1 MLSFKICDIKNNIPT
16 VDEAK
21 IMKNIGLAIF
31 VILLIVG
38 CENNKSS
45 KSSLNDAQISQND
58 IEYFQKLVGD
68 TVLFT
73 VDQSGLR
80 PDAIS
85 ILNAQVEWL
94 KEKKFLPITIEGH
107 ADEQGTREYN
117 LALGARRAT
126 AVREFFLAKGIEQ
139 DRISIVT
146 YGKERP
152 LRVCSNEECWSK
164 NRRAVTVVG
173 KKIAD

>member
-1 MLSFKICDIKNNIPT
+1 MLSFKICDIQINKIRT

-31 VILLIVG
+31 VILLLVG
-38 CENNKSS
+38 CENNKNFN
-45 KSSLNDAQISQND
+45 SSLDKAQISESD
-58 IEYFQKLVGD
+58 IEYFQNLVGD

-85 ILNAQVEWL
+85 ILNAQVNWL

-117 LALGARRAT
+117 LALGERRAD
-126 AVREFFLAKGIEQ
+126 AVRAYLVARGASNSQIEV
-139 DRISIVT
+139 IS
-146 YGKERP
+146 YGEEKPIASGKNER
-152 LRVCSNEECWSK
+152 SWAA
-164 NRRAVTVVG
+164 NRRVELVYR
-173 KKIAD
+173 

>member
-1 MLSFKICDIKNNIPT
+1 
-16 VDEAK
+16 
-21 IMKNIGLAIF
+21 MKNIGLVIL
-31 VILLIVG
+31 VILLLAS
-38 CENNKSS
+38 CENNDKF
-45 KSSLNDAQISQND
+45 KDSLNTSQISESD

-80 PDAIS
+80 PDAIN
-85 ILNAQVEWL
+85 ILKAQVDWL

-126 AVREFFLAKGIEQ
+126 AVREFLIAKGIEQ

-152 LRVCSNEECWSK
+152 LRVCSNEDCWSK
-164 NRRAVTVVG
+164 NRRAITVVG
-173 KKIAD
+173 KKIVE

>member
-1 MLSFKICDIKNNIPT
+1 
-16 VDEAK
+16 
-21 IMKNIGLAIF
+21 MKNIGLVIL
-31 VILLIVG
+31 VILLLAS
-38 CENNKSS
+38 CENNEEFKN
-45 KSSLNDAQISQND
+45 SLDTPQISESD
-58 IEYFQKLVGD
+58 IEYFQNLVGD

-85 ILNAQVEWL
+85 ILKAQAEWL
-94 KEKKFLPITIEGH
+94 KEKKFLPITVEGH

-126 AVREFFLAKGIEQ
+126 AVREFLIAKGIEQ

-152 LRVCSNEECWSK
+152 LRVCSKEDCWSK
-164 NRRAVTVVG
+164 NRRAITVVG
-173 KKIAD
+173 KKL

>member
-1 MLSFKICDIKNNIPT
+1 
-16 VDEAK
+16 
-21 IMKNIGLAIF
+21 MKNIGLAIF
-31 VILLIVG
+31 VILLLVG
-38 CENNKSS
+38 CESNERFKN
-45 KSSLNDAQISQND
+45 SLDKPQISQSD

-80 PDAIS
+80 PEAIS
-85 ILNAQVEWL
+85 ILKAQVDWL

-126 AVREFFLAKGIEQ
+126 AVREFLIAKGIEQ

-152 LRVCSNEECWSK
+152 IRVCSKEDCWSK
-164 NRRAVTVVG
+164 NRRAITVVG
-173 KKIAD
+173 KKL

>member
-1 MLSFKICDIKNNIPT
+1 
-16 VDEAK
+16 
-21 IMKNIGLAIF
+21 MKNIGNVILAI
-31 VILLIVG
+31 LLLVG
-38 CENNKSS
+38 CENSGKS
-45 KSSLNDAQISQND
+45 KNTLDTPQISESD
-58 IEYFQKLVGD
+58 IEYFQNLVGD

-85 ILNAQVEWL
+85 ILKAQADWL
-94 KEKKFLPITIEGH
+94 KEKRFLPITVEGH

-126 AVREFFLAKGIEQ
+126 AVREFLIAKGIEQ

-152 LRVCSNEECWSK
+152 LSVCSNEDCWSK
-164 NRRAVTVVG
+164 NRRATTVVG
-173 KKIAD
+173 KKIVE

>member
-1 MLSFKICDIKNNIPT
+1 
-16 VDEAK
+16 
-21 IMKNIGLAIF
+21 MKNIGLAIF
-31 VILLIVG
+31 VILLLVG
-38 CENNKSS
+38 CESNERFKN
-45 KSSLNDAQISQND
+45 SLDKPQISQSD
-58 IEYFQKLVGD
+58 IEYFQNLVGD

-80 PDAIS
+80 PEAIS
-85 ILNAQVEWL
+85 ILKAQADWL

-126 AVREFFLAKGIEQ
+126 AVREFLIASGIEQ

-152 LRVCSNEECWSK
+152 LRVCSKEDCWSK
-164 NRRAVTVVG
+164 NRRAITVVG
-173 KKIAD
+173 KKL

>member
-1 MLSFKICDIKNNIPT
+1 
-16 VDEAK
+16 
-21 IMKNIGLAIF
+21 MKNIGLAIF
-31 VILLIVG
+31 VILLLVG
-38 CENNKSS
+38 CESNDRFKNSLDKS
-45 KSSLNDAQISQND
+45 QISQGD
-58 IEYFQKLVGD
+58 IEYFQNLVGD

-85 ILNAQVEWL
+85 ILKAQADWL

-126 AVREFFLAKGIEQ
+126 AVREFLITKGIEQ

-152 LRVCSNEECWSK
+152 LRVCSKEDCWSK
-164 NRRAVTVVG
+164 NRRAITIVG
-173 KKIAD
+173 KKL

>member
-1 MLSFKICDIKNNIPT
+1 
-16 VDEAK
+16 
-21 IMKNIGLAIF
+21 MKNIGLAIF
-31 VILLIVG
+31 VMLLLAG
-38 CENNKSS
+38 CENDKNLKNSIS
-45 KSSLNDAQISQND
+45 DSQISQSD
-58 IEYFQKLVGD
+58 IENFQNLVGD

-85 ILNAQVEWL
+85 ILNAQVNWL

-126 AVREFFLAKGIEQ
+126 AVREFLLTRGIEK

-173 KKIAD
+173 QKIVE

>member
-1 MLSFKICDIKNNIPT
+1 MKKIIFGVLVSML
-16 VDEAK
+16 
-21 IMKNIGLAIF
+21 
-31 VILLIVG
+31 LLS
-38 CENNKSS
+38 CENNGFKDNQQIGSE
-45 KSSLNDAQISQND
+45 QISQTD
-58 IEYFQKLVGD
+58 LDYFKNLVGD

-73 VDQSGLR
+73 VDKSDLR
-80 PDAIS
+80 PDALEV
-85 ILNAQVEWL
+85 LNSQLKWL
-94 KEKKFLPITIEGH
+94 EDKKFLPITIQGH

-126 AVREFFLAKGIEQ
+126 AVKNYFLAKGIEPG
-139 DRISIVT
+139 RINIVT

-173 KKIAD
+173 KQLSE

>member
-1 MLSFKICDIKNNIPT
+1 
-16 VDEAK
+16 
-21 IMKNIGLAIF
+21 MKNIGLAIF
-31 VILLIVG
+31 VILLLVG
-38 CENNKSS
+38 CESNDRFKN
-45 KSSLNDAQISQND
+45 SLDKPQISQSD

-80 PDAIS
+80 PEAIS
-85 ILNAQVEWL
+85 ILKAQVDWL

-126 AVREFFLAKGIEQ
+126 AVREFLIAKGIEQ

-152 LRVCSNEECWSK
+152 IRVCSKEDCWSK
-164 NRRAVTVVG
+164 NRRAITVVG
-173 KKIAD
+173 KKL

>member
-1 MLSFKICDIKNNIPT
+1 
-16 VDEAK
+16 
-21 IMKNIGLAIF
+21 MKNIGLVIL
-31 VILLIVG
+31 VILLLAS
-38 CENNKSS
+38 CENNEKF
-45 KSSLNDAQISQND
+45 KNSLDAPQISESD
-58 IEYFQKLVGD
+58 IEYFQNLVGD

-80 PDAIS
+80 PDAIN
-85 ILNAQVEWL
+85 ILKAQADWL
-94 KEKKFLPITIEGH
+94 KEKKFLPITVEGH

-126 AVREFFLAKGIEQ
+126 AVKEFLLAKGIEQ

-173 KKIAD
+173 QKIVE

>member
-1 MLSFKICDIKNNIPT
+1 
-16 VDEAK
+16 
-21 IMKNIGLAIF
+21 MKNIGIVILAI
-31 VILLIVG
+31 LLLAS
-38 CENNKSS
+38 CENSGKS
-45 KSSLNDAQISQND
+45 KNTLDTQQISESD
-58 IEYFQKLVGD
+58 IEYFQNLVGD

-85 ILNAQVEWL
+85 ILKAQADWL

-126 AVREFFLAKGIEQ
+126 AVREFLIAKGIEQ

-152 LRVCSNEECWSK
+152 LRVCSNEDCWSK
-164 NRRAVTVVG
+164 NRRATTVVG
-173 KKIAD
+173 KKIVE

>member
-1 MLSFKICDIKNNIPT
+1 
-16 VDEAK
+16 
-21 IMKNIGLAIF
+21 MKNIGLVIL
-31 VILLIVG
+31 VILLLAS
-38 CENNKSS
+38 CENNENFKN
-45 KSSLNDAQISQND
+45 SLDTPQISESD
-58 IEYFQKLVGD
+58 IEYFQNLVGD

-85 ILNAQVEWL
+85 ILKAQAEWL
-94 KEKKFLPITIEGH
+94 KEKKFLPITVEGH

-126 AVREFFLAKGIEQ
+126 AVREYLIAKGIDQ

-164 NRRAVTVVG
+164 NRRATTVVG
-173 KKIAD
+173 KKIVE

>member
-1 MLSFKICDIKNNIPT
+1 MNKIRLS
-16 VDEAK
+16 
-21 IMKNIGLAIF
+21 
-31 VILLIVG
+31 ILVVLLLVG
-38 CENNKSS
+38 CENSNKV
-45 KSSLNDAQISQND
+45 KGSLGESQITQSD
-58 IEYFQKLVGD
+58 IEYFQSLVGD
-68 TVLFT
+68 TILFT

-80 PDAIS
+80 PDAIN

-94 KEKKFLPITIEGH
+94 KEKRFLPITIEGH

-126 AVREFFLAKGIEQ
+126 AVREFLLAKGIEQ

-173 KKIAD
+173 KKIVE

>member
-1 MLSFKICDIKNNIPT
+1 
-16 VDEAK
+16 
-21 IMKNIGLAIF
+21 MKNIGIVILAI
-31 VILLIVG
+31 LLLVS
-38 CENNKSS
+38 CENSGKS
-45 KSSLNDAQISQND
+45 KNTLDTQQISESD
-58 IEYFQKLVGD
+58 VEYFQNLVGD

-85 ILNAQVEWL
+85 ILKAQADWL
-94 KEKKFLPITIEGH
+94 KEKKFLPITVEGH

-126 AVREFFLAKGIEQ
+126 AVREFLIAKGIDQ
-139 DRISIVT
+139 NRISIVT

-152 LRVCSNEECWSK
+152 LRVCSNEDCWSK
-164 NRRAVTVVG
+164 NRRATTVVG
-173 KKIAD
+173 KKIVE

>member
-1 MLSFKICDIKNNIPT
+1 
-16 VDEAK
+16 
-21 IMKNIGLAIF
+21 MKNIGLAIF
-31 VILLIVG
+31 IILLLTG
-38 CENNKSS
+38 CENNSS
-45 KSSLNDAQISQND
+45 IKNSLNKTQISQSD
-58 IEYFQKLVGD
+58 IEYFQNLVGD

-80 PDAIS
+80 PEAIS
-85 ILNAQVEWL
+85 ILNGQVKWL

-126 AVREFFLAKGIEQ
+126 AVREFLLAKGIEQ

-164 NRRAVTVVG
+164 NRRAVTIVG
-173 KKIAD
+173 QKLLE

>member
-1 MLSFKICDIKNNIPT
+1 
-16 VDEAK
+16 
-21 IMKNIGLAIF
+21 MKNIGLIII
-31 VILLIVG
+31 VILLLAS
-38 CENNKSS
+38 CENNEKF
-45 KSSLNDAQISQND
+45 KNSLDKPQISESD
-58 IEYFQKLVGD
+58 INYFQNLVGD

-85 ILNAQVEWL
+85 ILKAQADWL
-94 KEKKFLPITIEGH
+94 KEKKFLPITVEGH

-126 AVREFFLAKGIEQ
+126 AVREFLIAKGIDP

-152 LRVCSNEECWSK
+152 LRVCSNEDCWSK
-164 NRRAVTVVG
+164 NRRATTVVG
-173 KKIAD
+173 KKIVE

>member
-1 MLSFKICDIKNNIPT
+1 MNK
-16 VDEAK
+16 
-21 IMKNIGLAIF
+21 IGLYIF
-31 VILLIVG
+31 LILLLVG
-38 CENNKSS
+38 CENKNNVNST
-45 KSSLNDAQISQND
+45 LDGEQISQSD
-58 IEYFQKLVGD
+58 IEYFQNLVGD

-73 VDQSGLR
+73 IDQSGLR
-80 PDAIS
+80 PDAIG
-85 ILNAQVEWL
+85 ILNAQVDWL
-94 KEKKFLPITIEGH
+94 KDKRFLPITIEGH

-126 AVREFFLAKGIEQ
+126 AVREFLLAKGIEK

-173 KKIAD
+173 KKIVD

>member
-1 MLSFKICDIKNNIPT
+1 
-16 VDEAK
+16 
-21 IMKNIGLAIF
+21 MKNIGLVIL
-31 VILLIVG
+31 VILLLAS
-38 CENNKSS
+38 CENNEKF
-45 KSSLNDAQISQND
+45 KNSLDKPQISESD
-58 IEYFQKLVGD
+58 IEYFQNLVGD
-68 TVLFT
+68 TVLFK

-80 PDAIS
+80 PDAIN
-85 ILNAQVEWL
+85 ILKAQADWL
-94 KEKKFLPITIEGH
+94 KEKKFLPITVEGH

-126 AVREFFLAKGIEQ
+126 AVREFLIARGIDQ

-173 KKIAD
+173 KKIVE

>member
-1 MLSFKICDIKNNIPT
+1 
-16 VDEAK
+16 
-21 IMKNIGLAIF
+21 MKNIGL
-31 VILLIVG
+31 VILVIFLLSG
-38 CENNKSS
+38 CENNDKF
-45 KSSLNDAQISQND
+45 KNSLVTSQISESD
-58 IEYFQKLVGD
+58 IEYFQNLVGD

-85 ILNAQVEWL
+85 ILTAQADWL

-126 AVREFFLAKGIEQ
+126 AVREFLIAKGIEK
-139 DRISIVT
+139 DRINIVT

-164 NRRAVTVVG
+164 NRRAITVVG
-173 KKIAD
+173 KKIVE

>member
-1 MLSFKICDIKNNIPT
+1 MQKIIFGVLVSML
-16 VDEAK
+16 
-21 IMKNIGLAIF
+21 
-31 VILLIVG
+31 LLS
-38 CENNKSS
+38 CENNGFKN
-45 KSSLNDAQISQND
+45 NDQIGSEQISQTD
-58 IEYFQKLVGD
+58 LDYFKNLVGD

-73 VDQSGLR
+73 VDKSDLR
-80 PDAIS
+80 PDALEV
-85 ILNAQVEWL
+85 LNSQLKWL
-94 KEKKFLPITIEGH
+94 EDKKFLPITIQGH

-126 AVREFFLAKGIEQ
+126 AVKNYFLAKGIEPG
-139 DRISIVT
+139 RINIVT

-173 KKIAD
+173 KQLSE

>member
-1 MLSFKICDIKNNIPT
+1 
-16 VDEAK
+16 
-21 IMKNIGLAIF
+21 MKNIGLVIL
-31 VILLIVG
+31 VILLLAG
-38 CENNKSS
+38 CENNEKF
-45 KSSLNDAQISQND
+45 KNSLDKQQISESD
-58 IEYFQKLVGD
+58 IEYFQNLVGD

-85 ILNAQVEWL
+85 ILKAQADWL
-94 KEKKFLPITIEGH
+94 KEKKFLPITVEGH

-126 AVREFFLAKGIEQ
+126 AVREFLTAKGIDP

-152 LRVCSNEECWSK
+152 LRVCSNEGCWSK
-164 NRRAVTVVG
+164 NRRATTVVG
-173 KKIAD
+173 KKIVE

>member
-1 MLSFKICDIKNNIPT
+1 
-16 VDEAK
+16 
-21 IMKNIGLAIF
+21 MKNIGLAIF
-31 VILLIVG
+31 VILLLVG
-38 CENNKSS
+38 CENNRNLKN
-45 KSSLNDAQISQND
+45 SLNETQISESD
-58 IEYFQKLVGD
+58 IEYFQNLVGD

-85 ILNAQVEWL
+85 ILNGQVNWL

-126 AVREFFLAKGIEQ
+126 AVKEFLLAK
-139 DRISIVT
+139 
-146 YGKERP
+146 
-152 LRVCSNEECWSK
+152 
-164 NRRAVTVVG
+164 
-173 KKIAD
+173 

>member
-1 MLSFKICDIKNNIPT
+1 
-16 VDEAK
+16 
-21 IMKNIGLAIF
+21 MKNIGIVILAI
-31 VILLIVG
+31 LLLVS
-38 CENNKSS
+38 CENSGKS
-45 KSSLNDAQISQND
+45 KNTLDTPQISESD
-58 IEYFQKLVGD
+58 MEYFQNLVGD

-85 ILNAQVEWL
+85 ILKAQADWL
-94 KEKKFLPITIEGH
+94 KEKKFLPITVEGH

-126 AVREFFLAKGIEQ
+126 AVREFLIAKGIDP

-152 LRVCSNEECWSK
+152 LRVCSNEDCWSK
-164 NRRAVTVVG
+164 NRRATTVVG
-173 KKIAD
+173 KKIVE